1 MSNLNSKG
9 NHTPTGADE
18 TENTVSEM
26 LRDLSGVDDKR
37 ARSIVAAWREWQL
50 SDVLDTIVELRT
62 VAEADR
68 SLEFDTLFRAAIGFP
83 DPKVRLQSVRALS
96 NGGSVNIAQALIDA
110 LERDEDAQVRA
121 AAAESLHA
129 FADPSQ
135 ARNISGTALSRIAAA
150 LSRAA
155 SQDERAVRGKAL
167 KALAAMRV
175 EEAPDLIDAMFD
187 DAISDPELMSDV
199 LLAMGESGDRSWL
212 PTIEDAF
219 YSGDAR
225 IRIAAVMAFGEVAS
239 DDDVESLSEP
249 FDDHVLEV
257 QMATVQTL
265 ANIGSPQAREMLALA
280 VTSSE
285 PEVQRMAQA
294 ALDLLKAEDDL
305 MYAVSPDMVAQGL
318 FGIPLGE
325 RRPPRDLSRYDA
337 PTEEGWA
344 NVTPE
349 GQEIDVA
356 TTPED
361 IGEDYEDYLES
372 DEFFRESNTN

>member
-1 MSNLNSKG
+1 MLNSEGNQAPTEAKG
-9 NHTPTGADE
+9 A
-18 TENTVSEM
+18 ENTVSEM
-26 LRDLSGVDDKR
+26 LRDLSGVDDKQ
-37 ARSIVAAWREWQL
+37 ARSIVAAWRDWQL
-50 SDVLDTIVELRT
+50 SDVLETIVELRT
-62 VAEADR
+62 VAETDR

-83 DPKVRLQSVRALS
+83 DPNVRLESVRALS
-96 NGGSVNIAQALIDA
+96 NGGSVNIAQTLLDA
-110 LERDEDAQVRA
+110 LEQDEDEQVRA

-135 ARNISGTALSRIAAA
+135 ARNISDTTLSRVAAA
-150 LSRAA
+150 LSLAVT
-155 SQDERAVRGKAL
+155 QDERAVRGKAL

-175 EEAPDLIDAMFD
+175 EEVPDLIDSMFD
-187 DAISDPELMSDV
+187 EALDDPELMCDV

-212 PTIEDAF
+212 PSIEDAF

-225 IRIAAVMAFGEVAS
+225 IRIAAVMAFGEVAG

-280 VTSSE
+280 AKSSE
-285 PEVQRMAQA
+285 PEVQRMAQT

-318 FGIPLGE
+318 FGMPLGA

-349 GQEIDVA
+349 GQEIDAA
-356 TTPED
+356 TTPDD

-372 DEFFRESNTN
+372 DEFFRDSNTN

>member
-1 MSNLNSKG
+1 MANLNSEG
-9 NHTPTGADE
+9 NNTPTGADE
-18 TENTVSEM
+18 AENTVSEM
-26 LRDLSGVDDKR
+26 LRDLSGVDDKK
-37 ARSIVAAWREWQL
+37 ARSIVAAWRDWQL

-68 SLEFDTLFRAAIGFP
+68 SLEFDTLFRAAIDFP
-83 DPKVRLQSVRALS
+83 DPKVRLESVRALS
-96 NGGSVNIAQALIDA
+96 SGGSVKIAQALIDA
-110 LERDEDAQVRA
+110 LERDEDVQVRA

-135 ARNISGTALSRIAAA
+135 ARNISDTALSRIAAA
-150 LSRAA
+150 LSLAA
-155 SQDERAVRGKAL
+155 SQEDRAVRGKAL

-175 EEAPDLIDAMFD
+175 EEVPDLIDAMFD
-187 DAISDPELMSDV
+187 DAIGEPELMSDV

-212 PTIEDAF
+212 PSIEDAF
-219 YSGDAR
+219 FSGDAR
-225 IRIAAVMAFGEVAS
+225 IRIAAVMAFGEVAG

-249 FDDHVLEV
+249 FDDHILEV
-257 QMATVQTL
+257 QMATVQAL

-285 PEVQRMAQA
+285 PDVQRMAQA

-318 FGIPLGE
+318 FGMPLGE

-356 TTPED
+356 TNPED